1 MTRLRAFAAIAL
13 SLALVAGT
21 SACSLIPG
29 LAPAAT
35 GEPLINTSWSGTDS
49 DGDEWGL
56 LFQDDG
62 TVGLTYNG
70 NEYDDATDTW
80 RVASNTLTI
89 SIAFSEGVA
98 TMTGPYSDGATSVDL
113 EGSQGS
119 ATWTLTIRQD

>member
-29 LAPAAT
+29 LAPDAT
-35 GEPLINTSWSGTDS
+35 GEPLIDTTWSGTDS

-56 LFQDDG
+56 LFEDDG

-80 RVASNTLTI
+80 RVANNTLTI

-113 EGSQGS
+113 EGSQGA
-119 ATWTLTIRQD
+119 ATWTLTITQD

>member
-29 LAPAAT
+29 LAPEAT
-35 GEPLINTSWSGTDS
+35 GEPLIDTTWSGTDS

-56 LFQDDG
+56 LFEADG

-80 RVASNTLTI
+80 RVANNTLTI

-119 ATWTLTIRQD
+119 ASWTLTIRQD